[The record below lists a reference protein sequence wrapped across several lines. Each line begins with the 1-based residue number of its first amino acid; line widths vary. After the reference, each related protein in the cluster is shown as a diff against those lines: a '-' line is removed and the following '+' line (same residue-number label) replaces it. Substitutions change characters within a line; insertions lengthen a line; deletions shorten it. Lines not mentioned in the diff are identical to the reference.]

1 MIRLESLSIGYDRRP
16 SVSGIELEVKPG
28 DVIATLGRNGSG
40 KSTLL
45 KTIAGLVPPVSG
57 RVLVEDRDV
66 ASLGP
71 RERARKIAFV
81 PQQETPMFEFTVRQI
96 VLMGRIAAGTGL
108 FETAE
113 DQVVAEEAM
122 RRTDLLPLAD
132 RSFQK
137 ISGGERQRALIAR
150 AIAQEAKVLLLD
162 EPNAHLDL
170 EHQAELVSLLRSLA
184 GQGYTVLA
192 ALHDLSLASVLA
204 PRALLLHQGEV
215 AFHGLTEDL
224 LRSPLLPRVF
234 GVPFRTVAGGAVLPD
249 LGGLLAE

>member
-1 MIRLESLSIGYDRRP
+1 MIRLESLSIGYERQP

-28 DVIATLGRNGSG
+28 DVLATLGRNGSG

-45 KTIAGLVPPVSG
+45 RTVAGLIPPIAG
-57 RVLVEDRDV
+57 RVLVENRDV

-71 RERARKIAFV
+71 RERARRIAFV
-81 PQQETPMFEFTVRQI
+81 PQQEMPMFEFTVRQ
-96 VLMGRIAAGTGL
+96 VVAMGRIAAGTGL

-113 DQVVAEEAM
+113 DHTAAEEAM

-162 EPNAHLDL
+162 EPTAHLDL
-170 EHQAELVSLLRSLA
+170 EHQAELVSLLRTLA
-184 GQGYTVLA
+184 SQGYAVLA

-204 PRALLLHQGEV
+204 PRALLLHQGQV
-215 AFHGLTEDL
+215 AFHGSTEEL

-234 GVPFRTVAGGAVLPD
+234 GVPFRTVSGGAVLPV
-249 LGGLLAE
+249 LGGLLTE